1 MLYRAYR
8 CCEWLAA
15 WLPERLAYALARV
28 AGVAIYYLVRERREI
43 LISNQRRL
51 IPTASRRAIARNARR
66 ASITVAKN
74 YYDLF
79 RLPAMTREQILAY
92 FDGQGLEHL
101 QRAHAR
107 GKGVIVVAPHMGS
120 YSLVPSYVSCLGYP
134 TVAVVE
140 RIRDARLH
148 AYFVGLRA
156 QHNLQILTTGPE
168 DVRNILKALRGGAV
182 VLMVSDR
189 NVGTSSDDVMFFG
202 ERTLLPA
209 GPGLVARRTGAALL
223 PAYSY
228 RTDNR
233 RSVGVALPEMH
244 LPERGGTPEERRH
257 ADTQA
262 VAQQLEAMILRAP
275 DQWAVLQPVWP
286 PRPLPSA
293 DAFSAAAD

>member
-1 MLYRAYR
+1 MLYRVYR
-8 CCEWLAA
+8 FCEWLAS
-15 WLPERLAYALARV
+15 WLPERVGYALARV
-28 AGVAIYYLVRERREI
+28 AGIAIFACARQRRET
-43 LISNQRRL
+43 LIANQRRL
-51 IPTASRRAIARNARR
+51 IPTASRRQIARNARS

-79 RLPAMTREQILAY
+79 RLPSMTNEQILAY

-101 QRAHAR
+101 AAAYAR
-107 GKGVIVVAPHMGS
+107 GKGVIIVAPHMGS

-148 AYFVGLRA
+148 AYFVRLRAHHGLR
-156 QHNLQILTTGPE
+156 ILTTGAE
-168 DVRNILKALRGGAV
+168 DVRHILKALRQGAV

-209 GPGLVARRTGAALL
+209 GPALVARRTGAALL

-244 LPERGGTPEERRH
+244 LPESKGNPDERRH

-262 VAQQLEAMILRAP
+262 VAHQLEQMILRAP
-275 DQWAVLQPVWP
+275 DQWAVFQPVWP
-286 PRPLPSA
+286 PRPLSPPA
-293 DAFSAAAD
+293 ALNEAAD